1 MPEGADMNTDAIA
14 RIEEQVRALTQSTDK
29 ILTGIYGNGT
39 KGLKERVKELEVK
52 FLILFAL
59 LIPITCYALKGLLFK

>member
-1 MPEGADMNTDAIA
+1 MPEGVDMNTDAIA

-52 FLILFAL
+52 FWIFVVLILPLA
-59 LIPITCYALKGLLFK
+59 CYALQGLLFR

>member
-14 RIEEQVRALTQSTDK
+14 RIEEQVRALTHSTDK

-39 KGLKERVKELEVK
+39 KGLRS
-52 FLILFAL
+52 
-59 LIPITCYALKGLLFK
+59 G

>member
-1 MPEGADMNTDAIA
+1 MNTDAIA
-14 RIEEQVRALTQSTDK
+14 RIEEQVKALTQSTDK

-52 FLILFAL
+52 FWIFFALMLPVACYAVREILF
-59 LIPITCYALKGLLFK
+59 G

>member
-14 RIEEQVRALTQSTDK
+14 RIEEQVKALTQSTDK

-39 KGLKERVKELEVK
+39 KGLKERVKELETK
-52 FLILFAL
+52 FWIIFILL
-59 LIPITCYALKGLLFK
+59 TPICCYALKKMVFG